1 MGDRFNQSSPVVGL
15 DNLNRRMGA
24 SPHEYRALD
33 CLCPKPLAME
43 HRSEQ
48 GLKVAPA
55 KRATPKD
62 TAASNG
68 RHLLGRA
75 GDLKE
80 NSDER

>member
-1 MGDRFNQSSPVVGL
+1 MAYRPLKSSPVAGL
-15 DNLNRRMGA
+15 DNLNERVG
-24 SPHEYRALD
+24 SNPHEHCALD
-33 CLCPKPLAME
+33 CLRPQPLAME

-68 RHLLGRA
+68 RHLLGRV

-80 NSDER
+80 NSDGR